1 MPTGRE
7 LCYLYMVWLLVIQ
20 DSKIKNTLLSVSNI
34 TLKQISFSGR
44 GYRKTYI
51 YGKTMGH

>member
-1 MPTGRE
+1 
-7 LCYLYMVWLLVIQ
+7 MVWLLVIQ